1 MIILIILVCSGEDWR
16 FWWTYCFLTGWCNV
30 LLLREFKGS
39 FLWWC
44 GRGEDWWQ
52 GCGLL
57 LAEWCRRRLGRL
69 GSVLAVRQLDV
80 NVVVTELTGNAE
92 AVICLTHPA
101 VASSWEEVSH
111 STIQVSMRFSSNL
124 STIIQHRDNDNVTET
139 GRFTRLLWLM
149 QIFCQPSITFSV
161 KMHVSPNCKSHLL
174 IQRIENK

>member
-1 MIILIILVCSGEDWR
+1 MIILVCSGEDWR
-16 FWWTYCFLTGWCNV
+16 FWWSYCFLTGWCNV

-80 NVVVTELTGNAE
+80 NVVVTELAGNAE

-111 STIQVSMRFSSNL
+111 SAIQVSMHTFINYHKEIMIMSQKQDGLPDFCRSWKYFDNL
-124 STIIQHRDNDNVTET
+124 
-139 GRFTRLLWLM
+139 
-149 QIFCQPSITFSV
+149 PSPSV
-161 KMHVSPNCKSHLL
+161 
-174 IQRIENK
+174 